1 MKFSGAVE
9 FLSET
14 MSALVMGSSELIV
27 LIRSLVKRVVMG
39 DKDDELEKLSWSA
52 RSTELAPVWDWIVPL
67 R

>member
-1 MKFSGAVE
+1 
-9 FLSET
+9 